1 MGLSANRFAGCAS
14 VAAGVGA
21 DGRHYLVLDGW
32 TGISGNNLASVL
44 LRFDEDTQ
52 QMVPAD
58 QISTEKLYTASLR
71 NVPSLVSQD
80 LDGDGIVEI
89 PTQPDQPAPGKKLR
103 AAGRRDQLL
112 YRAAHGVGGQPQTDR
127 QRTI

>member
-1 MGLSANRFAGCAS
+1 M
-14 VAAGVGA
+14 GA

-71 NVPSLVSQD
+71 NVPASSGWV
-80 LDGDGIVEI
+80 GIFTM
-89 PTQPDQPAPGKKLR
+89 PSPSR
-103 AAGRRDQLL
+103 S
-112 YRAAHGVGGQPQTDR
+112 
-127 QRTI
+127 